1 MSSKPT
7 LRDIAEATGV
17 STASVSMILNGKSL
31 ERFSS
36 QRVASVLA
44 EAERIGYRTPSARCS
59 GKQIAVLSPSVSN
72 PYHTKMITGIDAAAH
87 AAGYHTA
94 IYNTYWNPRTE
105 SHLLDSLDYSRVAG
119 IIFAMTPIQTVKVR
133 ELSRRVPIVAVGDRV
148 ADCGIDTVD
157 VDNFGAAQL
166 VAKHLIDLGHKRIA
180 YLSTA
185 LNEHH
190 ISRMRRAEGLQEAY
204 RLWCPEGS
212 VTICSHVNSLEAEIT
227 TPDLEYRSGMELA
240 YKCLRNDKITGIVAI
255 NDMVAFGVLDA
266 LQRVEHAEGHH
277 VIDGDDAGDLVVAQA
292 FVGQLHARAVLE
304 VGRGDL
310 RLEGVDVR
318 ADGHAALRTPEAVGL
333 LQPFGA
339 AHAGDVVLVER
350 RGQVGD
356 ALVAEVDEVLGHE
369 LRRAEVVHVH
379 GVDATVRDAVADG
392 DDGHTAAQLA
402 YLDRLDRRHGED
414 DAGHA
419 RIVERVEQVALRA
432 GIPVGVVDRGVIPG
446 GVCCRVDAGDH
457 LGVVGVGDRRRED
470 GNLLAGAAGGRRA
483 VADALGL
490 SQNARHALRGK
501 ALQRFS
507 VEDHGDARGGNTG
520 RLGDVAQGG
529 LAAHRHLQ

>member
-204 RLWCPEGS
+204 RLC
-212 VTICSHVNSLEAEIT
+212 V
-227 TPDLEYRSGMELA
+227 
-240 YKCLRNDKITGIVAI
+240 
-255 NDMVAFGVLDA
+255 
-266 LQRVEHAEGHH
+266 
-277 VIDGDDAGDLVVAQA
+277 
-292 FVGQLHARAVLE
+292 
-304 VGRGDL
+304 
-310 RLEGVDVR
+310 
-318 ADGHAALRTPEAVGL
+318 
-333 LQPFGA
+333 
-339 AHAGDVVLVER
+339 
-350 RGQVGD
+350 
-356 ALVAEVDEVLGHE
+356 
-369 LRRAEVVHVH
+369 RRA
-379 GVDATVRDAVADG
+379 A
-392 DDGHTAAQLA
+392 
-402 YLDRLDRRHGED
+402 
-414 DAGHA
+414 
-419 RIVERVEQVALRA
+419 
-432 GIPVGVVDRGVIPG
+432 
-446 GVCCRVDAGDH
+446 
-457 LGVVGVGDRRRED
+457 
-470 GNLLAGAAGGRRA
+470 
-483 VADALGL
+483 
-490 SQNARHALRGK
+490 
-501 ALQRFS
+501 
-507 VEDHGDARGGNTG
+507 
-520 RLGDVAQGG
+520 
-529 LAAHRHLQ
+529 

>member
-44 EAERIGYRTPSARCS
+44 EAERIGYRTPSARCA

-105 SHLLDSLDYSRVAG
+105 SHLLDTLDYSRVAG
-119 IIFAMTPIQTVKVR
+119 IIFAMTPIQTAKVR

-148 ADCGIDTVD
+148 TDCGIDTVD

-190 ISRMRRAEGLQEAY
+190 VSRMRRGEGLQDAY
-204 RLWCPEGS
+204 RRWCPEGS

-240 YKCLRNDKITGIVAI
+240 YN
-255 NDMVAFGVLDA
+255 MVAFGVLDA
-266 LQRVEHAEGHH
+266 LQREGYRVPEDFSLCGFDNVTTSGYQRIQLTTVDNNTFSHGKSAFNLLLER
-277 VIDGDDAGDLVVAQA
+277 IEDGLNSRED
-292 FVGQLHARAVLE
+292 
-304 VGRGDL
+304 
-310 RLEGVDVR
+310 
-318 ADGHAALRTPEAVGL
+318 
-333 LQPFGA
+333 QP
-339 AHAGDVVLVER
+339 
-350 RGQVGD
+350 
-356 ALVAEVDEVLGHE
+356 
-369 LRRAEVVHVH
+369 
-379 GVDATVRDAVADG
+379 
-392 DDGHTAAQLA
+392 
-402 YLDRLDRRHGED
+402 
-414 DAGHA
+414 
-419 RIVERVEQVALRA
+419 INRVEYHSRLIV
-432 GIPVGVVDRGVIPG
+432 RG
-446 GVCCRVDAGDH
+446 
-457 LGVVGVGDRRRED
+457 
-470 GNLLAGAAGGRRA
+470 
-483 VADALGL
+483 
-490 SQNARHALRGK
+490 STGK
-501 ALQRFS
+501 PRS
-507 VEDHGDARGGNTG
+507 
-520 RLGDVAQGG
+520 GG
-529 LAAHRHLQ
+529 L